1 MTHTTQTLVTPPP
14 AELVARSSAAR
25 RMRNLRKRRRSG
37 LRCFTVHVFE
47 KEIDTLVRWGFLE
60 AVARNDPRAV
70 RDALHRHLARTLG
83 AIS

>member
-1 MTHTTQTLVTPPP
+1 MTQNTETAVSPPTVEQSAP
-14 AELVARSSAAR
+14 TAAAR

>member
-1 MTHTTQTLVTPPP
+1 MTHSTETMVTLPP
-14 AELVARSSAAR
+14 AEPVARSSAAR
-25 RMRNLRKRRRSG
+25 RMRNQRERRRLG
-37 LRCFTVHVFE
+37 LRCFTVQVFE
-47 KEIDTLVRWGFLE
+47 KEIDTLVRWGYLE